1 MEILVLKF
9 ELTTKHDNKT
19 FNKTFNKTLEI
30 EIKEGVSEEEKDDII
45 NEHLED
51 WTYTIF
57 ESSISIRPK
66 NLES

>member
-1 MEILVLKF
+1 MEILVLNF

-19 FNKTFNKTLEI
+19 FKKTLEI
-30 EIKEGVSEEEKDDII
+30 EIKEGVSEEEKDNII
-45 NEHLED
+45 NEHFED
-51 WTYTIF
+51 WAYTIF

>member
-1 MEILVLKF
+1 MEILVLNF

-19 FNKTFNKTLEI
+19 FKKTLEI

-45 NEHLED
+45 DEHWQD

-66 NLES
+66 EL

>member
-19 FNKTFNKTLEI
+19 FKKTLEI
-30 EIKEGVSEEEKDDII
+30 VIEENTSEEEKYDII
-45 NEHLED
+45 DEHWQD
-51 WTYTIF
+51 WAYTIF

-66 NLES
+66 EL